1 MVRCN
6 ISIVHCSKIG
16 YGGPIVETP
25 RGPTMTNIIQSYNED
40 TIRALAFQRWI
51 DEGKPNGR
59 AEIHWQWALA
69 SLTASAERPVT
80 LAAVATVDDVSLID
94 GIGPKITQQLAKEG
108 INKLSQLAKLSDKA
122 LAALDT
128 KLGLKGRS
136 AREDWTTQAKE
147 LLAGMAPRAKVDQV
161 KAAKAK

>member
-1 MVRCN
+1 MT
-6 ISIVHCSKIG
+6 KI
-16 YGGPIVETP
+16 IT
-25 RGPTMTNIIQSYNED
+25 SYNED
-40 TIRALAFQRWI
+40 TIRALAYQRWI

-80 LAAVATVDDVSLID
+80 LASAVASADDVSLID

-108 INKLSQLAKLSDKA
+108 ITTLSQIAKLSDKA

-128 KLGLKGRS
+128 KSGLKGRS
-136 AREDWTTQAKE
+136 QREDWIAQAKE

-161 KAAKAK
+161 KAAKGK